1 MHRDDEKLKGII
13 KEKTL
18 VIIKPDGVLRKIVG
32 ELITRFERKGLKII
46 AMKMVWPTKELVEQH
61 YTDSEEWLMD
71 TGTRTYNSYLEKGVK
86 LDKTPK
92 ELALDVRRRLMDHL
106 TAGPV
111 VVLVLQGAHAI
122 EVVRRM
128 RGSTSPLK
136 ADVGT
141 IGFDYT
147 LESYELSDAG
157 GWAIRNV
164 IHASDSVQNS
174 AREMGIWFKPEDIIE
189 YSTAIDDVLYD
200 TNWYGAFTR

>member
-1 MHRDDEKLKGII
+1 MPQDKDKLKKIVS
-13 KEKTL
+13 ERTL
-18 VIIKPDGVLRKIVG
+18 VVIKPDGVLRKLVG
-32 ELITRFERKGLKII
+32 ELVHRFERKGLKIVG
-46 AMKMVWPTKELVEQH
+46 MKMIWPEKSLVENH
-61 YTDSEEWLMD
+61 YTDSEEWLTD
-71 TGTRTYNSYLEKGVK
+71 TGNRTYNNYLEKGIK

-92 ELALDVRRRLMDHL
+92 ELAMDVRRRLMNHM

-111 VVLVLQGAHAI
+111 VALVLEGSHAI

-157 GWAIRNV
+157 GWAIRNI
-164 IHASDSVQNS
+164 IHGSDSIEN
-174 AREMGIWFKPEDIIE
+174 AKREINLWFKENEVFSYESPLDKII
-189 YSTAIDDVLYD
+189 YSSD
-200 TNWYGAFTR
+200 WYPSDN

>member
-1 MHRDDEKLKGII
+1 MHLDNEKLQKIV
-13 KEKTL
+13 KERTL
-18 VIIKPDGVLRKIVG
+18 VVIKPDGVLRKLVG
-32 ELITRFERKGLKII
+32 ELLHRFERKGLKIVG
-46 AMKMVWPTKELVEQH
+46 MKMLWPTKELVERH
-61 YTDSEEWLMD
+61 YTDSEEWLTD
-71 TGTRTYNSYLEKGVK
+71 TGTRTYNSYLEKGIK

-111 VVLVLQGAHAI
+111 VALVLEGAHAI

-136 ADVGT
+136 AEVGT

-157 GWAIRNV
+157 GWAIRNI
-164 IHASDSVQNS
+164 IHGSDSKENAES
-174 AREMGIWFKPEDIIE
+174 EINLWFKKEEVLDYESPLDRII
-189 YSTAIDDVLYD
+189 YTSD
-200 TNWYGAFTR
+200 WYPSQD